1 MLLLKISWRNVKRHK
16 SRSIVIGI
24 IIFIGALIMTL
35 GNATIT
41 GMNRGIRRGIVE
53 NFTGDI
59 VIISSKEK
67 DHAVIFREMGK
78 SVEVLKGYREI
89 STILK
94 DDPRV
99 RDFVAAGRGTVLILN
114 PYGDPGYTIVL
125 GVDYPRYRR
134 VFHNVKIV
142 EGREI
147 EEGEQGIL
155 INEKG
160 RKMLLDM
167 NGFWIVPEG
176 VKLSREKLP
185 ENFDPRSTPIMRSLV
200 LMGFT
205 SDGANND
212 VRVHVRGIFKFKF
225 LDIIWSKINLLDI
238 KSFRE
243 CFNYSGYIP
252 ENEISGEDKALL
264 DVGEDNLLEMLQQ
277 QGDDREDDTA
287 AEEKLTTPARSTE
300 DFYNMVFVK
309 LKKGSSREDTIKDLN
324 RRFREKKLEAI
335 AIPWEE
341 AVGQISDM
349 TTIIRGALY
358 GLSFFIFVVA
368 IIIIINTLTMAVIER
383 TTEIATMRSIG
394 AGRNFIAGMFF
405 TETSILAFISGAAGI
420 LTGFVITLILRKIG
434 IPAGDNPFLQLI
446 FGGSTYQ
453 PYLGVGDII
462 GTIIELTIVTILSV
476 IYPIYLAIKVKPIE
490 AIARE

>member
-1 MLLLKISWRNVKRHK
+1 MLLFKISWRNVKRHK
-16 SRSIVIGI
+16 SRSLVIGA

-41 GMNRGIRRGIVE
+41 GMNRGIRRGIVD

-78 SVEVLKGYREI
+78 SVE
-89 STILK
+89 ILK
-94 DDPRV
+94 NYPKIAEILRSEKAIK
-99 RDFVAAGRGTVLILN
+99 DFVPAGRGTVLILN
-114 PYGDPGYTIVL
+114 PYGDPGFAIVL
-125 GVDYPRYRR
+125 GVDYPHYRK
-134 VFHNVKIV
+134 VFHNVKII

-147 EEGEQGIL
+147 KKGEKGIL

-160 RKMLLDM
+160 RKVLLDI

-176 VKLSREKLP
+176 VKVDKKSFPKD
-185 ENFDPRSTPIMRSLV
+185 FDIHSTPIMRSLV

-205 SDGANND
+205 SDGTSND
-212 VRVHVRGIFKFKF
+212 VRVPVRGIFKFKF
-225 LDIIWSKINLLDI
+225 LDIIWQRINLVDI
-238 KSFRE
+238 NSFRE

-252 ENEISGEDKALL
+252 ENEIPKEDKDLL
-264 DVGEDNLLEMLQQ
+264 DVNENNLLQMLENP
-277 QGDDREDDTA
+277 GTSKKEKA
-287 AEEKLTTPARSTE
+287 KEEVKLPVRKSD

-309 LKKGSSREDTIKDLN
+309 LKDHSIRKKIIEKLN
-324 RRFREKKLEAI
+324 RKFQSEKLEAL

-358 GLSFFIFVVA
+358 GLSFFIFLVA

-394 AGRNFIAGMFF
+394 TGKGFIAKMFF
-405 TETSILAFISGAAGI
+405 TETSILAFISGAIGI
-420 LTGFVITLILRKIG
+420 LTGLLVIFILRKIG

-453 PYLGVGDII
+453 PYLGIGDIA
-462 GTIIELTIVTILSV
+462 GTILELAIVTILSV
-476 IYPIYLAIKVKPIE
+476 IYPIYLAIKIKPIE